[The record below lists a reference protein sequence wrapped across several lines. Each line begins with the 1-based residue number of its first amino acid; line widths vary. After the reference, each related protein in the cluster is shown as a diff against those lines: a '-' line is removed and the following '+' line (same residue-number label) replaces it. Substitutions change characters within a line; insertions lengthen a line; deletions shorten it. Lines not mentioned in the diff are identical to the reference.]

1 MKGVASPATVLN
13 PVRYWNVNQAAA
25 SSLAR
30 GEGTGMID
38 LGRIGLGFLSVTTG
52 KGISMTV
59 PVADANRMTDVGS
72 TVIWDEKAADG
83 VFAALADGDTTPL
96 EKYRA

>member
-1 MKGVASPATVLN
+1 
-13 PVRYWNVNQAAA
+13 
-25 SSLAR
+25 
-30 GEGTGMID
+30 
-38 LGRIGLGFLSVTTG
+38 
-52 KGISMTV
+52 
-59 PVADANRMTDVGS
+59 MTDVGS